1 MESYV
6 NGVVGVLKI
15 QNKADAMQYAI
26 NTTLKWKCGE
36 NSKVDYD
43 EAKKL
48 FDFICENVEF
58 PADPAKKAIDELMT
72 MANALLQP
80 HANEQRNPIPLWIEG
95 NPLESVSLAVVRT
108 CDSCYDKEV
117 YLAKYIEED
126 QEWRDIYR
134 NDVIDDVTHY
144 FILPQPPI
152 D

>member
-1 MESYV
+1 MENL
-6 NGVVGVLKI
+6 NGIVGVFKI
-15 QNKADAMQYAI
+15 QNKAEAMQYAI

-58 PADPAKKAIDELMT
+58 PEDPAKKAIDELVS
-72 MANALLQP
+72 MANVLLQP
-80 HANEQRNPIPLWIEG
+80 QTEQKAPVPLWIEG

-134 NDVIDDVTHY
+134 KDVIDNVTHY
-144 FILPQPPI
+144 FTIPQLPI